1 MTHRLPRCSRGELL
15 LTLFYALSRGVCC
28 SIRLGDVPNR
38 GLRIRMAHDI
48 SLAMHYLHSRQ
59 IVHRGKAAVKSMHG
73 VPGELVGTEFA
84 PPVAD
89 LKSANVLVT
98 SDLRCKVTDFGA
110 RTSHCLLTL

>member
-73 VPGELVGTEFA
+73 VHVSWLA
-84 PPVAD
+84 LSLLHLLQISRAQM
-89 LKSANVLVT
+89 
-98 SDLRCKVTDFGA
+98 
-110 RTSHCLLTL
+110 CL